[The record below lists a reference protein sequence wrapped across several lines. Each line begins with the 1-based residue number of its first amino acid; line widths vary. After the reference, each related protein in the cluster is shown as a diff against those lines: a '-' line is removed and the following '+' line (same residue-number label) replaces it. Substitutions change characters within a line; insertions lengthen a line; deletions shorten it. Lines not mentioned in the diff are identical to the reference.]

1 MKLTGIEKGR
11 RTMNKADETKQQAI
25 LNSSFVKN
33 MMNTTYDM
41 WRLGWDELNGGNISY
56 LLKEEEVVPYIDIKT
71 VQRTIELDFP
81 VTDLARKYFLVTG
94 SGKYFRKV
102 IEKPEEC

>member
-1 MKLTGIEKGR
+1 L
-11 RTMNKADETKQQAI
+11 
-25 LNSSFVKN
+25 SSLFIIPRPPRSTLFPYTTLFRS

-102 IEKPEEC
+102 IERPE